1 MLREITVHQFTFMS
15 LSAVQMIHFIY
26 FDSIHVVVVVV
37 VVVIVEVAV
46 IVVVEVVVVVKLY
59 LSMVAV
65 HKSTLPSSRDLDR
78 EDYLIT
84 LRSSKKH
91 P

>member
-37 VVVIVEVAV
+37 VVIVEVAV
-46 IVVVEVVVVVKLY
+46 IVVVEVVVVVVKLTIFIHGSGSQEY
-59 LSMVAV
+59 
-65 HKSTLPSSRDLDR
+65 SS
-78 EDYLIT
+78 I
-84 LRSSKKH
+84 K

>member
-15 LSAVQMIHFIY
+15 LPAVQMIHFIY
-26 FDSIHVVVVVV
+26 FDSIHVVVV

-46 IVVVEVVVVVKLY
+46 IVVVEVVVVVKLTIFIHGSGSQEY
-59 LSMVAV
+59 
-65 HKSTLPSSRDLDR
+65 SS
-78 EDYLIT
+78 I
-84 LRSSKKH
+84 K

>member
-37 VVVIVEVAV
+37 VIVEVAV
-46 IVVVEVVVVVKLY
+46 IVVVEVVVVVKLTIFIHGSGSQEY
-59 LSMVAV
+59 
-65 HKSTLPSSRDLDR
+65 SS
-78 EDYLIT
+78 I
-84 LRSSKKH
+84 K

>member
-37 VVVIVEVAV
+37 VVIVEVAV
-46 IVVVEVVVVVKLY
+46 IVVVEVVVVVKLTIFIHGSGSQEY
-59 LSMVAV
+59 
-65 HKSTLPSSRDLDR
+65 SS
-78 EDYLIT
+78 I
-84 LRSSKKH
+84 K

>member
-1 MLREITVHQFTFMS
+1 MLREITLHQFTFMS

-37 VVVIVEVAV
+37 VVIVEVAV
-46 IVVVEVVVVVKLY
+46 IVVVEVVVVVKLTIFIHGSGSQEY
-59 LSMVAV
+59 
-65 HKSTLPSSRDLDR
+65 SS
-78 EDYLIT
+78 I
-84 LRSSKKH
+84 K

>member
-37 VVVIVEVAV
+37 VVIVEVAV
-46 IVVVEVVVVVKLY
+46 IVVVEVVVVVKLTIFIHGSGSQEY
-59 LSMVAV
+59 SFI
-65 HKSTLPSSRDLDR
+65 KP
-78 EDYLIT
+78 
-84 LRSSKKH
+84 
-91 P
+91 

>member
-37 VVVIVEVAV
+37 VIVEVAV
-46 IVVVEVVVVVKLY
+46 IVVVEVVVVVVKLTIFIHGSGSQEY
-59 LSMVAV
+59 
-65 HKSTLPSSRDLDR
+65 SS
-78 EDYLIT
+78 I
-84 LRSSKKH
+84 K